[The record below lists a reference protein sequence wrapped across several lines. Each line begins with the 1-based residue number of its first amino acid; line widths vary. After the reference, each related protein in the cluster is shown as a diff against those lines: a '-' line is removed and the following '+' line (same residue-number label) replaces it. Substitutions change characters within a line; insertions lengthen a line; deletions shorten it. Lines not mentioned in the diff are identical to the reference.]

1 MGSFFGGGYL
11 EVVAAVAGF
20 AGVASDVADFAAGV
34 GADALSMRMMPPLAN
49 TVLNG
54 SPSLVR
60 LN

>member
-1 MGSFFGGGYL
+1 L

-20 AGVASDVADFAAGV
+20 AGAASDVADFAAGV